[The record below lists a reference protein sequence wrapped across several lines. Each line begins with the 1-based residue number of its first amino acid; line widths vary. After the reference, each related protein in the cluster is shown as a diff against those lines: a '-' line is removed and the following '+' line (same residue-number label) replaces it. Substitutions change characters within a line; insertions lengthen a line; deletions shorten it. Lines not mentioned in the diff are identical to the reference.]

1 VSATIRQIHPV
12 FVGEVTSVDMRK
24 WMSAEDT
31 TLIEAGMDE
40 YAKDIESSGGHLL
53 NLIKCLLH
61 LSAIESEQ
69 HQIQAT
75 LLNFHE
81 TIQDC
86 TPVFAEKMTRKSI
99 SFQNFLKHPTDNRSR
114 LLGPQADRFEPSVK
128 CYNIHLEGRQS
139 YINGVGD

>member
-1 VSATIRQIHPV
+1 MSATIRQIHPV

-24 WMSAEDT
+24 RMSAEDT

-61 LSAIESEQ
+61 LSAIEAEK

-75 LLNFHE
+75 PLNLHE

-86 TPVFAEKMTRKSI
+86 TPVFDEEMVQKNFA
-99 SFQNFLKHPTDNRSR
+99 FLKNFQT
-114 LLGPQADRFEPSVK
+114 
-128 CYNIHLEGRQS
+128 S
-139 YINGVGD
+139 YWKS

>member
-12 FVGEVTSVDMRK
+12 FVGEVTSVDMCKR
-24 WMSAEDT
+24 MSAEDT

-53 NLIKCLLH
+53 NLIKCLVH

-75 LLNFHE
+75 LLNFF
-81 TIQDC
+81 TKPFR
-86 TPVFAEKMTRKSI
+86 TAPL
-99 SFQNFLKHPTDNRSR
+99 FLPK
-114 LLGPQADRFEPSVK
+114 K
-128 CYNIHLEGRQS
+128 
-139 YINGVGD
+139 